1 MIRSAAPRS
10 RAGRLHGITSPSSA
24 MKVLHLPFTYYPDPP
39 GGTEVYVAAL
49 VRHLETL
56 GISGV
61 VAAPSSRP
69 AVESYDVLGHRVHRF
84 PVPQPRDLRDMYGD
98 GSAEAALA
106 VRRIIEIERPDV
118 VHMHAFTRGVSVR
131 VAREARAAG
140 LPLVFTYHTPTVSCQ
155 RGTLLRYGRI
165 PCDGKILVTRCSA
178 CVAQQQGAGLA
189 SWLLALV
196 PRPLGSLLGRLGLTG
211 RLWAGLR
218 LTELLGRRKR
228 AFDELMDG
236 AAVVVAVS
244 DWVRDLLRRNDVP
257 DARIV
262 VSRQGTD
269 AASASRR
276 VRESNPPRPL
286 RAVMLGRLDA
296 TKGLDVIL
304 EALALIPDAALQLD
318 VFGVDQNGGG
328 ERSDIERLVRR
339 DRRVRLLPPFKA
351 EDAARVI
358 AEYDVTLV
366 PSQVLETGPL
376 VVLES
381 FAAGVPVIGSRL
393 GGIAERVRHGVD
405 GLLVDAGDRTAWSD
419 ALMRIIGEPGL
430 LGRLASGVQS
440 PRTMRE
446 VAEEMRRVY
455 LRVAAVH
462 ASGRANGTPV
472 AGPA

>member
-1 MIRSAAPRS
+1 MIPVRLPDAS
-10 RAGRLHGITSPSSA
+10 AGRRPGIPFPSPA

-49 VRHLETL
+49 VRHLEAL
-56 GISGV
+56 AISGV
-61 VAAPSSRP
+61 IAAPSPR
-69 AVESYDVLGHRVHRF
+69 AAAESYEVLGQRVHRF
-84 PVPQPRDLRDMYGD
+84 PVPPPRDLRDMYGD
-98 GSAEAALA
+98 GSADAAMA

-178 CVAQQQGAGLA
+178 CVAQQQGAGMA

-196 PRPLGSLLGRLGLTG
+196 PRPLGSLIGRLGLTG

-218 LTELLGRRKR
+218 LTDLLWRRKR
-228 AFDELMDG
+228 AFVELMG
-236 AAVVVAVS
+236 SAAVVVAVS
-244 DWVRDLLRRNDVP
+244 DWVRDLLQRNGVP

-269 AASASRR
+269 ALPANPR
-276 VRESNPPRPL
+276 VREPNTGRPL

-296 TKGLDVIL
+296 TKGLDVVL
-304 EALALIPDAALQLD
+304 EALLRIPDAVIQLD
-318 VFGVDQNGGG
+318 VYGVDQSGGA
-328 ERSDIERLVRR
+328 ERPDIRALLDR
-339 DRRVRLLPPFKA
+339 DPRVRVLPPFNP

-358 AEYDVTLV
+358 SGYDLTLV

-405 GLLVDAGDRTAWSD
+405 GLLVEAGDRAAWSD
-419 ALMRIIGEPGL
+419 ALTRVIDEPGL
-430 LGRLASGVQS
+430 LASLASGVQP

-455 LRVAAVH
+455 LEIAAGHPAGSATAVAE
-462 ASGRANGTPV
+462 
-472 AGPA
+472 PA

>member
-1 MIRSAAPRS
+1 
-10 RAGRLHGITSPSSA
+10 

-39 GGTEVYVAAL
+39 GGTEVYVAGL
-49 VRHLETL
+49 VRHLEAL
-56 GISGV
+56 AISGV
-61 VAAPSSRP
+61 VAAPSPRP
-69 AVESYDVLGHRVHRF
+69 AVESYDMLGHRVHRF
-84 PVPQPRDLRDMYGD
+84 PVQPPRELRDMYGD
-98 GSAEAALA
+98 GSAEAAMA
-106 VRRIIEIERPDV
+106 VRRIIEIERPDI

-131 VAREARAAG
+131 IAREARAAG

-178 CVAQQQGAGLA
+178 CVAQQQGAGVA

-196 PRPLGSLLGRLGLTG
+196 PRPLGSLVGRLGLTG

-228 AFDELMDG
+228 AFDELMGSAG
-236 AAVVVAVS
+236 AVVAVS
-244 DWVRDLLRRNDVP
+244 DWVRNLLRRNGVP
-257 DARIV
+257 EARIV

-269 AASASRR
+269 AAPASRR
-276 VRESNPPRPL
+276 NHERDGTHPL

-304 EALALIPDAALQLD
+304 EALARIPDASLQLD

-328 ERSDIERLVRR
+328 ERSHVRALVER
-339 DRRVRLLPPFKA
+339 DRRVRMLPPFRA

-358 AEYDVTLV
+358 SEYDVTLV

-405 GLLVDAGDRTAWSD
+405 GLLVEAGDRAAWSD
-419 ALMRIIGEPGL
+419 ALARVIDEPGL
-430 LGRLASGVQS
+430 LARLAAGVQS

-455 LRVAAVH
+455 LGIVAVH
-462 ASGRANGTPV
+462 ASERANATTL